1 MEGIIDY
8 KCDDSVA
15 IPKTD
20 KYIKTSRG
28 QRRLCKTTTGW
39 KLLVKWR
46 DQNESWVKLSELKES
61 HPVETAEFAKSRGID
76 DEPAIA
82 WWVPHTL
89 KKRNAIIS
97 AMKMRL
103 QRTTHKYGIEIPT
116 SVDHAMEIDRKN
128 GNRKLKDALTLEMFN
143 VGVAFEILE
152 EGQAAPQGW
161 NKAPGHLIWDVKMDD
176 TRKAR
181 WVLDGHKTPD
191 PIRSTFTGVVSWE
204 SVQIAF
210 TYAALNDLQVF
221 AANIRNPY
229 LQVPSSQ
236 KDYVVCGPEFGIENI
251 GKVALIHRALYGGK
265 SAGRDFRNHL
275 RSCMHHLNFQCCPA
289 DPHVWMRL
297 AKKRD
302 GSPCYDYVLLYM
314 DDALVFSDN
323 AESILRNEIG
333 RYFGLKEA
341 SIGPPK
347 MYLGAGIRKVK
358 LDNGMEAWAASSS
371 QYVQAVL
378 LNVEEYIEKSQHKRW
393 RIPNK
398 VERPMRSTYCP
409 ELDVS
414 EELSSYYQS
423 LIGILRWIV
432 ELGRVDI
439 CLEVSM
445 MSSHLALPRKGHM
458 EQVMQIFGYLR
469 KYHNAELVFDP
480 SNPLINELD
489 FEKKDWA
496 SSEFG
501 HVEGKEDLPPNMPE
515 PRGLGFMIVAKVDA
529 DHASDTVTR
538 RSRTGI
544 LVYLNC
550 SLIHWWS
557 KKQASIESSSF
568 GAEFIV
574 MKQCCEYLHGAQ
586 IQATYDGDTM

>member
-1 MEGIIDY
+1 
-8 KCDDSVA
+8 
-15 IPKTD
+15 
-20 KYIKTSRG
+20 
-28 QRRLCKTTTGW
+28 
-39 KLLVKWR
+39 
-46 DQNESWVKLSELKES
+46 
-61 HPVETAEFAKSRGID
+61 
-76 DEPAIA
+76 
-82 WWVPHTL
+82 
-89 KKRNAIIS
+89 
-97 AMKMRL
+97 
-103 QRTTHKYGIEIPT
+103 
-116 SVDHAMEIDRKN
+116 
-128 GNRKLKDALTLEMFN
+128 
-143 VGVAFEILE
+143 
-152 EGQAAPQGW
+152 
-161 NKAPGHLIWDVKMDD
+161 MDF

-181 WVLDGHKTPD
+181 WALDGHKTPD
-191 PIRSTFTGVVSWE
+191 PIGSTFAGVVSRE
-204 SVQIAF
+204 SIRIAF
-210 TYAALNDLQVF
+210 TYAALNDLRVF
-221 AANIRNPY
+221 AADVRNTY
-229 LQVPSSQ
+229 LQAPSSQ

-275 RSCMHHLNFQCCPA
+275 RSCMHHLDFRSCPA
-289 DPHVWMRL
+289 DPDVWMRL
-297 AKKRD
+297 AKKGD
-302 GSPCYDYVLLYM
+302 GSPYYDYVLLYV
-314 DDALVFSDN
+314 DDALVVSDN

-333 RYFGLKEA
+333 RYFELKEA

-347 MYLGAGIRKVK
+347 MYLGAGIRMVK
-358 LDNGMEAWAASSS
+358 LDNGMEAWASSSS
-371 QYVQAVL
+371 QYVQAAVR
-378 LNVEEYIEKSQHKRW
+378 NVEEYIEKSHHKRW

-398 VERPMRSTYCP
+398 VETPMRSTYRP

-414 EELSSYYQS
+414 EELSLSDASYYQS

-445 MSSHLALPRKGHM
+445 MSSHLELPRKGHM

-480 SNPLINELD
+480 SDPLINEQD
-489 FEKKDWA
+489 FERKDWA

-515 PRGLGFMIVAKVDA
+515 PRGLGFTIVAKVDA

-550 SLIHWWS
+550 SSIHWWS

-568 GAEFIV
+568 GTEFIA
-574 MKQCCEYLHGAQ
+574 MNQCCEYLRGLRQ
-586 IQATYDGDTM
+586 DTNYV